1 MSTATHG
8 GTGYEPGHHFDN
20 LGQQQSSVKI
30 GMWMF
35 LVTEVMFFGGIICA
49 YTVYRVWYPKD
60 FEAGSAALNPALAVF
75 NTFLLLV
82 SSLTITFA
90 VRACFDRQRA
100 TLGRWIGL
108 TFLLGAAFLGLKAYE
123 YYTDYEEGL
132 IPTTATL
139 TEAVAF
145 TEKGV
150 TVYEQRQV
158 GVFEKAL
165 FKVLEHKNAHV
176 SADKKIDL
184 TTVNPY
190 RVQIFFLFYYCM
202 TGLHVLHMIV
212 GLGLLIWQWVLT
224 KVGFFDHPERYV
236 YIEVMSLY
244 WHFVDMVWMLLL
256 PLLYFAGP
264 HGLGEFSDLFGGGA
278 H

>member
-1 MSTATHG
+1 MSAATHG
-8 GTGYEPGHHFDN
+8 GTGYEPAHHFDN
-20 LGQQQSSVKI
+20 LGQQHSSVKI

-49 YTVYRVWYPKD
+49 YTIYRIWYPKD
-60 FEAGSAALNPALAVF
+60 FEAGSAALNPALAVV
-75 NTFLLLV
+75 NTFLLLS

-90 VRACFDRQRA
+90 IRACFDKQRNA
-100 TLGRWIGL
+100 LARWIAL
-108 TFLLGAAFLGLKAYE
+108 TFILGAAFLGLKAYE

-132 IPTTATL
+132 IPTTKTVV
-139 TEAVAF
+139 EAVEF
-145 TEKGV
+145 TNEKGEKV
-150 TVYEQRQV
+150 FEYRQI

-165 FKVLEHKNAHV
+165 FKVLEHKKY
-176 SADKKIDL
+176 D
-184 TTVNPY
+184 TTNVNPF
-190 RVQIFFLFYYCM
+190 RVQLFFMFYYCM
-202 TGLHVLHMIV
+202 TGLHVLHMVI
-212 GLGLLIWQWVLT
+212 GLGLLLWQYVLA
-224 KVGFFDHPERYV
+224 KIGYFDHPERYV

-244 WHFVDMVWMLLL
+244 WHFVDMVWMFLL